1 LILSK
6 YVKNDENDKETTKMF
21 SANQHARRALT
32 VLTLVG
38 AQAFIAAAASAVTI
52 DFQMKSVGSS
62 SYTTDV
68 VITNDTSSTISGWA
82 VSFKLGNTIKSFY
95 SADSM
100 SGSDPYTFTTA
111 ASKFNGTIAAGKTQ
125 SFGFTG
131 NGTFDS
137 SKLANCSINGQACT
151 FLVGGKPVGGGTSS
165 SSSSSV
171 QSSSSSS
178 KASSSSSSSSSVSSS
193 SSSSSSS
200 VQSSSSSSKASSSS
214 SSTSSS
220 GLNPN
225 APPGTNFNLS
235 GYILQ
240 LPTGS
245 SGNIDTVTGAQ
256 LAAGYTKSPYFY
268 TDSSDGA
275 MVMADPATGWT
286 TSGSLHPRVEL
297 RENAIWPTTGT
308 NILNATV
315 AVMKVPSHTTIGQIF
330 QGTGPSKPL
339 CELEVTSAGV
349 VQLLLESTNQ
359 GGSSTMNQIASV
371 SLGTKFSY
379 SMQLSGTTI
388 TIKVGST
395 TKTFTM
401 PSSFDGESFYF
412 KAGDY
417 DQSAVSGTPAATPS
431 TIVKFYALSI
441 SH

>member
-1 LILSK
+1 M
-6 YVKNDENDKETTKMF
+6 MF

-38 AQAFIAAAASAVTI
+38 AQAFIAAAASAVTV

-82 VSFKLGNTIKSFY
+82 VAFKLGNTIKSFY

-137 SKLANCSINGQACT
+137 SKLANCTINGNACT
-151 FLVGGKPVGGGTSS
+151 FLVAGKAVGGTSS
-165 SSSSSV
+165 SSSSSSA

-178 KASSSSSSSSSVSSS
+178 KSSS

-200 VQSSSSSSKASSSS
+200 ISSSSSSSSSAHSSSSSSKASSSS

-256 LAAGYTKSPYFY
+256 LAAGFTKSPYFY
-268 TDSSDGA
+268 TDSTDGA

-308 NILNATV
+308 NIQNATV

-339 CELEVTSAGV
+339 CELEVTSSGV

-379 SMQLSGTTI
+379 AMQLSGTTI
-388 TIKVGST
+388 SITVGST

-441 SH
+441 THK